1 MDPSAL
7 TNGPVFDTG
16 YVPYFYQSG
25 RFLAYGLPGQT
36 APKRGP
42 DRTRGTYDFTSDLTG
57 KRSWPRTPTVEDIIQ
72 KGYLAIPQTEPEMA
86 LISDKKD
93 IATLG
98 LSDLVSQ
105 VRQRYAIYE
114 QNMYQ
119 IELGKC
125 YTISSQ
131 LAVESARGGVAM
143 SSKEAYSLNKNLG
156 EFYQQQR
163 EERNRLWADVSKLKL
178 LLPEQAQS
186 YLSSY
191 RKLSILEDIK
201 GDDL

>member
-1 MDPSAL
+1 MDPIELSS
-7 TNGPVFDTG
+7 GPVFGAG

-25 RFLAYGLPGQT
+25 QFLAYGLPGQAT
-36 APKRGP
+36 QKSVLDSTIAS
-42 DRTRGTYDFTSDLTG
+42 YDFTSDLTG
-57 KRSWPRTPTVEDIIQ
+57 KRTWPKTQTVEDIIQ
-72 KGYLAIPQTEPEMA
+72 HGYLTVPPSEPEIA
-86 LISDKKD
+86 LISDKRD
-93 IATLG
+93 ISKLG
-98 LSDLVSQ
+98 LSDIISQ
-105 VRQRYAIYE
+105 VRQRYEIFE
-114 QNMYQ
+114 NNMYQ

-131 LAVESARGGVAM
+131 LAVESSRGGVAM
-143 SSKEAYSLNKNLG
+143 NSKEAYSLNKNLG

-163 EERNRLWADVSKLKL
+163 DERNHLWADVSKLKL

-191 RKLSILEDIK
+191 RKMSILEDIK

>member
-1 MDPSAL
+1 MDSSQL
-7 TNGPVFDTG
+7 SNGPAFDSDQ
-16 YVPYFYQSG
+16 VPYFYSSG
-25 RFLAYGLPGQT
+25 KFLLYNTPYKAAISQHLSPAGSCDLSSNIV
-36 APKRGP
+36 PK
-42 DRTRGTYDFTSDLTG
+42 TH
-57 KRSWPRTPTVEDIIQ
+57 WPRQPTVEDIIQ
-72 KGYLAIPQTEPEMA
+72 HGYLAIPESEPETA

-93 IATLG
+93 ISKLG
-98 LSDLVSQ
+98 LSDIISQ
-105 VRQRYAIYE
+105 IRQRQDIYE
-114 QNMYQ
+114 NNMYE

-131 LAVESARGGVAM
+131 MAVESSRGGVAM
-143 SSKEAYSLNKNLG
+143 SSKEAYGLNKNIS
-156 EFYQQQR
+156 EFYEQQR
-163 EERNRLWADVSKLKL
+163 DERNRLWADISKLKL

>member
-7 TNGPVFDTG
+7 ANGPVFDAG

-25 RFLAYGLPGQT
+25 RFLAYGLPSQT
-36 APKRGP
+36 TSKRVW
-42 DRTRGTYDFTSDLTG
+42 DRTMGTYDFTSDLTG
-57 KRSWPRTPTVEDIIQ
+57 KRTWPQTPTVEDIIQ
-72 KGYLAIPQTEPEMA
+72 KGYLAIPQAEPEMA

-98 LSDLVSQ
+98 LADLVSQ

-143 SSKEAYSLNKNLG
+143 SSKEAYGLNKNIS

-178 LLPEQAQS
+178 LLPEQAQN
-186 YLSSY
+186 YLSGY

>member
-1 MDPSAL
+1 MDPIELS
-7 TNGPVFDTG
+7 NGPVFGAG

-36 APKRGP
+36 MPKSVL
-42 DRTRGTYDFTSDLTG
+42 DRTIGMYDFTSDLTG
-57 KRSWPRTPTVEDIIQ
+57 KHPWPRAQTVEDIIQ
-72 KGYLAIPQTEPEMA
+72 HGYLAIPKAEPEMA

-93 IATLG
+93 ISKLG
-98 LSDLVSQ
+98 LSDIISQ
-105 VRQRYAIYE
+105 VRQRHEIYE
-114 QNMYQ
+114 NNMYQ

-131 LAVESARGGVAM
+131 LAVESSRGGVAM
-143 SSKEAYSLNKNLG
+143 SSKEAYSLNKNLQ
-156 EFYQQQR
+156 EMYEQQR
-163 EERNRLWADVSKLKL
+163 DERNRLWADVSKLRL
-178 LLPEQAQS
+178 LLPEQAQN
-186 YLSSY
+186 YLSNY